1 MRIKE
6 SITLAVTAFEMPQ
19 GCYSCPF
26 CIAYNRNRGYNYCAL
41 RKRES
46 DDNTVYYDPSTQRA
60 PYCPLIELKF
70 TAKDDLMDRSE
81 LIEAMKTAF
90 DNMS

>member
-6 SITLAVTAFEMPQ
+6 SITLAVTAFEMPE

-26 CIAYNRNRGYNYCAL
+26 CIAYNKNRFYSYCAL
-41 RKRES
+41 RKHES
-46 DDNTVYYDPSTQRA
+46 NDNTVYFNPSTQRA
-60 PYCPLIELKF
+60 PYCPLIEFKY
-70 TAKDDLMDRSE
+70 TAKDDLMDRKE
-81 LIEAMKTAF
+81 LIDAMKTAF

>member
-6 SITLAVTAFEMPQ
+6 SITLALTAFEMPE

-26 CIAYNRNRGYNYCAL
+26 CVMAGSKYRYCAL
-41 RKRES
+41 RAHES
-46 DDNTVYYDPSTQRA
+46 NDNTAYFNPSTQRA

-70 TAKDDLMDRSE
+70 TAKDDLMNRTE
-81 LIEAMKTAF
+81 LIEAIKTAF

>member
-26 CIAYNRNRGYNYCAL
+26 CVMSGSKYRYCAL
-41 RKRES
+41 RARES
-46 DDNTVYYDPSTQRA
+46 NDNTVYYDPSTQRA
-60 PYCPLIELKF
+60 PYCPLIEFKF
-70 TAKDDLMDRSE
+70 TAKDDLMDRKE
-81 LIEAMKTAF
+81 LIDAMETAF
-90 DNMS
+90 SNMS